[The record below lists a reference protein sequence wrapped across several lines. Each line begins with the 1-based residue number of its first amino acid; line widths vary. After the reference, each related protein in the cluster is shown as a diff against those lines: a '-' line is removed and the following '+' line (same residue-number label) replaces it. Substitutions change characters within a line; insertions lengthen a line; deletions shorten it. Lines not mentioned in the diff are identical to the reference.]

1 MAQDA
6 DGPLLPGGL
15 NEAVHLRD
23 PLNQPVTSTPL
34 PAAIN
39 SIIPSC

>member
-1 MAQDA
+1 MAPDA

-23 PLNQPVTSTPL
+23 SLNEPVTSTPL
-34 PAAIN
+34 PEAVN
-39 SIIPSC
+39 SIIPPC